1 MNSTVLPGQLGYNPL
16 DQNNSEQCLLM
27 GSGMGIGDKDDLASR
42 LSEQVTKCPF
52 ADESKE
58 T

>member
-1 MNSTVLPGQLGYNPL
+1 MNSTVLPDQLGYNPL

-42 LSEQVTKCPF
+42 LSKKVTKWAF
-52 ADESKE
+52 AGESK
-58 T
+58 